1 MRVTDAVDTE
11 PAVDDVAVILKPS
24 TDAAS
29 TTCAGTERA
38 AVQVRRFDYRWVAMS
53 VVIGGSVM
61 TILDATIVNVAIA
74 TLQRS
79 FNVAS
84 YNDIAWVVTG
94 YMLAQGAVIPMAGW
108 VTDRYGTKRVYI
120 VTLVLFTAAS
130 ALCGLAWNLPS
141 LIGFR
146 VLQGVGGG
154 MLMPIGL
161 TIIMGAF
168 GPAQMGRVMG
178 VFGVP
183 TLIAPALG
191 PVLGGWLV
199 QDFTWRLIFLV
210 NVPVGVVSV
219 VAAWL
224 LLRETPHE
232 RKLRLDVIGL
242 LTGVPA
248 VLALMYGVDRSPSL
262 GWGSPLVVFMLSA
275 SAFLFAA
282 FVVRELTASE
292 PLLHIR
298 LFRDSTFTNSTVISL
313 VVVTGMFG
321 AVYLLP
327 LYLQQ
332 IRGYDP
338 LTTGVLLMPQALTA
352 AFLMPLSGALSDRFG
367 PRYVVSFGLGVLAVT
382 SFMLARIQPDTSM
395 AYIVVVMLLR
405 GVAMGFGMMPA
416 MAAGLARIP
425 RSSASRA
432 SSITNTVQRAGASVA
447 IAVLVTFL
455 AAQTGTAARQTS
467 CDPSPAV
474 LASAAKLQL
483 PPTREGL
490 CTLLVQRASNF
501 SQDQQSQLPA
511 IPDPRLAA
519 FISKFRNQA
528 ASTSFDRT
536 FFFTAIVALIGLLP
550 AAFLRRPERGSQT
563 EGLSVG

>member
-1 MRVTDAVDTE
+1 MPVTETATEDTVILE
-11 PAVDDVAVILKPS
+11 PA

-29 TTCAGTERA
+29 TLCAVAARA
-38 AVQVRRFDYRWVAMS
+38 PDQVRRVDYRWIAM
-53 VVIGGSVM
+53 VVVVGGSVM

-79 FNVAS
+79 FNVSS

-141 LIGFR
+141 LIAFR

-161 TIIMGAF
+161 TIILGAF
-168 GPAQMGRVMG
+168 GPAQMGKVMG

-183 TLIAPALG
+183 TLIAPAVG

-210 NVPVGVVSV
+210 NVPVGAVSV
-219 VAAWL
+219 IAAWL

-232 RKLRLDVIGL
+232 RKLRLDVVGL

-248 VLALMYGVDRSPSL
+248 VLALMYGVDRSPTL
-262 GWGSPLVVFMLSA
+262 GWSSPLVVFMLSA
-275 SAFLFAA
+275 SLVLFAV
-282 FVVRELTASE
+282 FVVRQLTAEE
-292 PLLHIR
+292 PLLHLR
-298 LFRDSTFTNSTVISL
+298 LFRDSTFTNSTLISL

-332 IRGYDP
+332 IRGYDA
-338 LTTGVLLMPQALTA
+338 LTTGILLMPQALTA
-352 AFLMPLSGALSDRFG
+352 ACLMPLSGALSDRLG
-367 PRYVVSFGLGVLAVT
+367 PRYVVVFGLGALAVT
-382 SFMLARIQPDTSM
+382 SFMLADIKPDTSM
-395 AYIVVVMLLR
+395 TYIVVVMLLR

-425 RSSASRA
+425 RTSSSRA
-432 SSITNTVQRAGASVA
+432 SSITNTVQRAGASVG

-455 AAQTGTAARQTS
+455 AAQTGTAARQAS
-467 CDPSPAV
+467 CDPSPQV
-474 LASAAKLQL
+474 LAAAAQL
-483 PPTREGL
+483 HLPSTQDGL
-490 CTLLVQRASNF
+490 CTLLVQRASSF
-501 SQDQQSQLPA
+501 SRDQQAQPPA

-519 FISKFRNQA
+519 FLDRYRKEA
-528 ASTSFDRT
+528 ASISFDRT
-536 FFFTAIVALIGLLP
+536 FFFTAVVALAGLLP
-550 AAFLRRPERGSQT
+550 AVFLRRPERGART
-563 EGLSVG
+563 EGLAVG